1 MSDQSEF
8 EKWIINILETEPW
21 GGDSVGQAYAE
32 GARAARH
39 WIINEAHRLAYTDG
53 YLRPSELEEACK

>member
-8 EKWIINILETEPW
+8 EIWKEAVIKTWDTELLTKSDCIKL
-21 GGDSVGQAYAE
+21 GMN
-32 GARAARH
+32 AARH